1 MQKIEQSNES
11 LYVSWTNG
19 EKQERS
25 QRVRPIISNVEVQVQ
40 VQPIQNHL
48 SADRCLLENEDMLS
62 LKHYNDDWTKNDWI
76 KNDCVKTNKR
86 EESYHKMSER
96 EMIGQRGYNPFNPT
110 TNYFDNLLEHENY
123 VKNN

>member
-1 MQKIEQSNES
+1 MQKIEQSNNS
-11 LYVSWTNG
+11 VYVSWTNV

-25 QRVRPIISNVEVQVQ
+25 QRVRPIISNVEIQI
-40 VQPIQNHL
+40 QPIQNYL

-76 KNDCVKTNKR
+76 KTNKR